1 MINGTWDS
9 KLEGSP
15 VIAETVVKGK
25 SSLEIG
31 PTKTLWRVRRSPR
44 QLIRGPSIYRTSE
57 KLSDLP
63 NILHLNWIPMSNC
76 KKFILSV

>member
-31 PTKTLWRVRRSPR
+31 PTKTLWKVSFALKNENVKRKQQSQINVTFS
-44 QLIRGPSIYRTSE
+44 
-57 KLSDLP
+57 
-63 NILHLNWIPMSNC
+63 
-76 KKFILSV
+76 

>member
-31 PTKTLWRVRRSPR
+31 PTKTLWKVSYA
-44 QLIRGPSIYRTSE
+44 LKNE
-57 KLSDLP
+57 
-63 NILHLNWIPMSNC
+63 NIKRKRHIN
-76 KKFILSV
+76 

>member
-1 MINGTWDS
+1 MSQVEYVINGTWDS

-31 PTKTLWRVRRSPR
+31 PTKTLWKVRE
-44 QLIRGPSIYRTSE
+44 IWYFE
-57 KLSDLP
+57 
-63 NILHLNWIPMSNC
+63 NWGHQ
-76 KKFILSV
+76 F